1 MNALRTLPILNRP
14 SRPSSPAPQV
24 TATTAVGST
33 APGVGNSQV
42 RSRSLSR
49 NLADKVAGGSVN
61 GITSATPSAPNVP
74 IPGGLTPQHTGKKSP
89 SPPSSHP
96 PTPRNVASP
105 LPGATNAD
113 MAPPAAYM
121 DVIGTRLNEAVNK
134 ATAGVDFKAKKGI
147 KPHTGWNLGEAVV
160 RYVPSCL

>member
-1 MNALRTLPILNRP
+1 MQALRTLPILNRP

-33 APGVGNSQV
+33 APTGPGNSQN

-49 NLADKVAGGSVN
+49 NLADKVANGQPNGLPTSTGS
-61 GITSATPSAPNVP
+61 TAAMP
-74 IPGGLTPQHTGKKSP
+74 INGGLTPQHTGSKKTP
-89 SPPSSHP
+89 SPPNSHP

-105 LPGATNAD
+105 LPGAVNGEVG
-113 MAPPAAYM
+113 PPAAYM

-134 ATAGVDFKAKKGI
+134 ATAGVDFKQKKGI
-147 KPHTGWNLGEAVV
+147 KASTGWNLGEAIV
-160 RYVPSCL
+160 R

>member
-33 APGVGNSQV
+33 APGAGNSQV

-49 NLADKVAGGSVN
+49 NLADKVSGGSVN
-61 GITSATPSAPNVP
+61 GVTPAMPVATPGSNTPVV
-74 IPGGLTPQHTGKKSP
+74 GGLTPQHTGKKSP

-96 PTPRNVASP
+96 PTPRNVATP
-105 LPGATNAD
+105 LPGAINGEA
-113 MAPPAAYM
+113 ALPAAYM

-134 ATAGVDFKAKKGI
+134 STAGVDFKGKKGI

-160 RYVPSCL
+160 R

>member
-1 MNALRTLPILNRP
+1 MQALRTLPILNRP
-14 SRPSSPAPQV
+14 SRPSSPAPQI

-33 APGVGNSQV
+33 APAGPGNSQN

-49 NLADKVAGGSVN
+49 NLADKVANGHANGSAATGPGSSASIPVN
-61 GITSATPSAPNVP
+61 
-74 IPGGLTPQHTGKKSP
+74 GGLTPQHTGSKKTP

-105 LPGATNAD
+105 LPGAANGEF
-113 MAPPAAYM
+113 APPAGYM

-134 ATAGVDFKAKKGI
+134 ATAGVDFKQKKGI
-147 KPHTGWNLGEAVV
+147 KSKTGWSLGEAIA
-160 RYVPSCL
+160 R